1 MIGMAHTISRVT
13 MAHLEET
20 YVKMPPAVF
29 QLCHVNRPDAPEAV
43 AVAAAAASAVAD
55 GVAAAPWKKAFVEL
69 TEDEFIASVRVGSA
83 IMLPGPRILP
93 KRSSRP

>member
-1 MIGMAHTISRVT
+1 MSKVTI
-13 MAHLEET
+13 AHLEET

-29 QLCHVNRPDAPEAV
+29 QLCHVNSPDAPV
-43 AVAAAAASAVAD
+43 AAAAAASAVAD
-55 GVAAAPWKKAFVEL
+55 GVADAPWKKALVEL